1 MKFTF
6 LWLKEHLE
14 TEASLKTIVDTLNRI
29 GLEVSNLKE
38 YHPDLYKLKVVEI
51 IDIFK
56 HANANKLSVCNVQSN
71 TDTYQV
77 VCGAPNLHKGMRCVF
92 APTGTFIPGINT
104 KIIKTDIRGIT
115 SNGMLC
121 SEKELEISDNHSS
134 IISLSADT
142 SLDAS
147 VLEILG
153 LDDPIIEIEITP
165 NRGDCLGVRGIA
177 RDLAAT
183 GLGTL
188 KELRLNQFED
198 KFSSKISWNVDLP
211 NQKKN
216 LCPLIFGRTFRNV
229 KNKTAPI
236 WMKNRLSAIGLRPI
250 SAIVDITNYIMI
262 DIGRPLHAYDVRKI
276 KGSNLT
282 VRLAKN
288 NEQFQ
293 ALNGKIYKLDQNDLV
308 ISDEDGPDDLAGIM
322 GGERT
327 GVDENTTEIFLESA
341 IFSPNSVSNT
351 GRRHN
356 IFSDARFRF
365 ERGLDYELAEVGI
378 TYASDLINEI
388 CGGEASSIVEFKT
401 EKNKQKIEFD
411 ISYVKKLVGL
421 QIKSDTI
428 TNILKKLGF
437 QLIEN
442 DRGKSTF
449 LVPSWRNDV
458 EQKTDLVEEII
469 RIYGYHNIPTEFL
482 KKKNNITK
490 PSLNLKK
497 RINLNIRKSLS
508 VLGYNEVVTFSFT
521 DSERAKIFGGGN
533 KNLNLLNP
541 ISSDLSDMR
550 PSIIPNLIDAVHKNI
565 NRGIENIS
573 LFEVG
578 PVFINDQPDG
588 QLNVASTIRYGNRMN
603 KDWKNNE
610 ISFDFFDIKSDLYQ
624 CLDALSF
631 PTSNLKIY
639 SDAPNYFHPGKSGV
653 VKLGNVIIAN
663 LGEISPITLNKLN
676 FKKKCFCLEIFL
688 DNLPRPKKSN
698 LNRPLLKKN
707 IFQSVFRDFS
717 FVFSKNLSA
726 DEIIGTVIKSH
737 KDVIKKVIVFDV
749 YQGDNIPKNKKSVAF
764 NVELVPYNNTFTDSE
779 IDQICN
785 KIIDN
790 VTIKLNGE
798 IRSS

>member
-14 TEASLKTIVDTLNRI
+14 TEASLKTVVDTLNHI

-38 YHPDLYKLKVVEI
+38 YHPDLCKLKVVKI
-51 IDIFK
+51 IDILK

-71 TDTYQV
+71 TETYQV
-77 VCGAPNLHKGMRCVF
+77 VCGAPNLYKGMRCVF
-92 APTGTFIPGINT
+92 APVGTFIPGINMEI
-104 KIIKTDIRGIT
+104 KKTDIRGIK

-121 SEKELEISDNHSS
+121 SEKELEISDNHSG

-147 VLEILG
+147 VLELLG
-153 LDDPIIEIEITP
+153 LNDPIIEIEITP

-177 RDLAAT
+177 RDLAAA
-183 GLGTL
+183 GLGSL
-188 KELRLNQFED
+188 KELKLNHFND
-198 KFSSKISWNVDLP
+198 KFSSKISWNINLP

-216 LCPLIFGRTFRNV
+216 LCPLIYGRTFRNV
-229 KNKTAPI
+229 TNKTAPS
-236 WMKNRLSAIGLRPI
+236 WMRNRLSAVGLRPI
-250 SAIVDITNYIMI
+250 SSIVDITNYIMI

-282 VRLAKN
+282 VRQAKN
-288 NEQFQ
+288 NEKFH
-293 ALNGKIYKLDQNDLV
+293 ALNGKLYKLDQNDLV

-327 GVDENTTEIFLESA
+327 SVDENTTEVFIESA

-388 CGGEASSIVEFKT
+388 CGGEASSIVKHKT
-401 EKNKQKIEFD
+401 EKNKKKIEFD
-411 ISYVKKLVGL
+411 LSYVKKLVGL

-428 TNILKKLGF
+428 INILKKLGF
-437 QLIEN
+437 QMIE
-442 DRGKSTF
+442 DDHGKYTF

-458 EQKTDLVEEII
+458 EQKTDLVEEIV
-469 RIYGYHNIPTEFL
+469 RIYGYNNIPTEFL

-490 PSLNLKK
+490 PSLNFKK

-521 DSERAKIFGGGN
+521 DKQRAKIFGGGN
-533 KNLNLLNP
+533 NNLNLLNP

-550 PSIIPNLIDAVHKNI
+550 PSIIPNLIDAVHKNV
-565 NRGIENIS
+565 NKGIENIS

-603 KDWKNNE
+603 KDWKNSE
-610 ISFDFFDIKSDLYQ
+610 IIFDFFDIKSDLYQ

-663 LGEISPITLNKLN
+663 LGEINPITLNKLN
-676 FKKKCFCLEIFL
+676 FRKKCFCFELFL

-726 DEIIGTVIKSH
+726 EEIIGTVIKSH
-737 KDVIKKVIVFDV
+737 KDVIKKVIVFDIYEGV
-749 YQGDNIPKNKKSVAF
+749 NIPKHKKSVAF
-764 NVELVPYNNTFTDSE
+764 NVELVPYKNTFTDNE